1 MARGINKVII
11 VGNVGKDPETRYT
24 AGGSAITTLSVATS
38 EQWKDK
44 QTGENKEH
52 TEWHRVKFFG
62 RLAEIAGEYLRKGSQ
77 VYVEGRLKTDKYTD
91 KEGVERYATDIIAD
105 EMQMLGSR
113 QSGEGGGERSERPA
127 RSTGTGSR
135 SSDGGGG
142 GYGEPRGS
150 SARSGSGASTGRPA
164 APQPSSAPFED
175 DEIPF

>member
-11 VGNVGKDPETRYT
+11 VGNVGKDPDTRYT

-38 EQWKDK
+38 EQWTDK
-44 QTGENKEH
+44 QTNEKKEH

-77 VYVEGRLKTDKYTD
+77 VYVEGKLRTDKYTD
-91 KEGVERYATDIIAD
+91 KEGVERYSTDIIAE

-113 QSGEGGGERSERPA
+113 QGGGDSGERSERPA
-127 RSTGTGSR
+127 RSS
-135 SSDGGGG
+135 
-142 GYGEPRGS
+142 
-150 SARSGSGASTGRPA
+150 SGARETSSGDYANRSTSQSGNRAVPA
-164 APQPSSAPFED
+164 PSSSAPFED

>member
-113 QSGEGGGERSERPA
+113 QSGEGGGRSDSERPA
-127 RSTGTGSR
+127 RSMGGGSR
-135 SSDGGGG
+135 SSDG
-142 GYGEPRGS
+142 ER
-150 SARSGSGASTGRPA
+150 SAPRSGGAGRPS

>member
-113 QSGEGGGERSERPA
+113 QSGEGGGRAEGERPA
-127 RSTGTGSR
+127 RSMGAGSR
-135 SSDGGGG
+135 SSDG
-142 GYGEPRGS
+142 ER
-150 SARSGSGASTGRPA
+150 SAPRSGGASRPS